1 MSEILIEIA
10 EKIKNSKEII
20 RPREQ
25 KESDVKVSL
34 IYAFNGT
41 GKTRLSKVFQKLICG
56 NSTSADDIDEEC
68 VKRKFLYY
76 SAYTEDLFYWD
87 NDLENNEEP
96 KLKIQNNDF
105 TNWILKEQGKGN
117 VIIQN
122 FQHYVNSDKLTPDFN
137 LEKNEVTFSYQKG
150 DDTSSGNIKISKG
163 EESLF
168 IWCVFYSIF
177 EQVIE
182 ELNNKFEEREFDEQF
197 DELEYIFIDDP
208 VTSLDENHL
217 IELAVDLATLIKSS
231 KSDVKFVITTHN
243 PLFYNVLFNE
253 FSREKKTKKYI
264 LKKYEDGT
272 FELQNQSNDSPFSYH
287 LFLKREIEKAIDTG
301 EIHKYHFNYL
311 RNILEKTATFL
322 GREKWSELLP
332 KNSENKTNPYETR
345 IINILSHSS
354 YSTDETYII
363 NESDKKV
370 LGYLIK
376 KINELYNIIITDN
389 TVTQT
394 KERHE

>member
-1 MSEILIEIA
+1 MSETLIEIA

-41 GKTRLSKVFQKLICG
+41 GKTRLSKEFQKLICG

-105 TNWILKEQGKGN
+105 TNWILKNQGKEN
-117 VIIQN
+117 AITQK
-122 FQHYVNSDKLTPDFN
+122 FQHYVNSDKLTPAFN
-137 LEKNEVTFSYQKG
+137 LEKNEVAFSYQKG
-150 DDTSSGNIKISKG
+150 DDTISENIKISKG

-177 EQVIE
+177 EQVVE
-182 ELNNKFEEREFDEQF
+182 ELNNEVEERESDQF
-197 DELEYIFIDDP
+197 NDLEYIFIDDP

-287 LFLKREIEKAIDTG
+287 LFLRHEIEKAIETD

-311 RNILEKTATFL
+311 RNILEKTSTFL
-322 GREKWSELLP
+322 GKEKWSDLLP
-332 KNSENKTNPYETR
+332 KNAENRINPYETR
-345 IINILSHSS
+345 IINIASHSAHS
-354 YSTDETYII
+354 ADETFLISE
-363 NESDKKV
+363 NDKKV
-370 LGYLIK
+370 LKHLMK
-376 KINELYNIIITDN
+376 KINEIYDIKIEDN
-389 TVTQT
+389 
-394 KERHE
+394 

>member
-311 RNILEKTATFL
+311 RNILEKTSTFL
-322 GREKWSELLP
+322 GKANWSELLP
-332 KNSENKTNPYETR
+332 KNPDGKVNPYETR
-345 IINILSHSS
+345 IINIASHSAHS
-354 YSTDETYII
+354 ADETSLVSE
-363 NESDKKV
+363 NDKKV
-370 LGYLIK
+370 LKHLMK
-376 KINELYNIIITDN
+376 KINEIYDIKIEDN
-389 TVTQT
+389 
-394 KERHE
+394 

>member
-1 MSEILIEIA
+1 MSKHLDEIA
-10 EKIKNSKEII
+10 KDLKFDNK
-20 RPREQ
+20 
-25 KESDVKVSL
+25 KVQL

-41 GKTRLSKVFQKLICG
+41 GKTRLSKEFQKLICG

-105 TNWILKEQGKGN
+105 TNWILKEQGKEN
-117 VIIQN
+117 VIRTN
-122 FQHYVNSDKLTPDFN
+122 FQKYTNNDKLMPKFN
-137 LEKNEVTFSYQKG
+137 ENYSEVTFSFKRG
-150 DDTSSGNIKISKG
+150 SNEISENIKISKG

-182 ELNNKFEEREFDEQF
+182 ELNNEVEEREFDEQF

-287 LFLKREIEKAIDTG
+287 LFLKREIEKAIDSG

-311 RNILEKTATFL
+311 RNILEKTSTFL
-322 GREKWSELLP
+322 GKANWSELLP
-332 KNSENKTNPYETR
+332 KNPDGKVNPYETR
-345 IINILSHSS
+345 IINIASHSAHS
-354 YSTDETYII
+354 ADETFLVSE
-363 NESDKKV
+363 NDKKV
-370 LGYLIK
+370 LKYLMK
-376 KINELYNIIITDN
+376 KINEIYDIKIEDN
-389 TVTQT
+389 
-394 KERHE
+394 

>member
-1 MSEILIEIA
+1 MSKFLDEIA
-10 EKIKNSKEII
+10 KEL
-20 RPREQ
+20 
-25 KESDVKVSL
+25 KSDDKKVQL

-41 GKTRLSKVFQKLICG
+41 GKTRLSKEFQKLICG

-68 VKRKFLYY
+68 VKCKFLYY

-105 TNWILKEQGKGN
+105 TNWILKDQGKGN
-117 VIIQN
+117 AIIQN

-137 LEKNEVTFSYQKG
+137 LEKNEITFSYQKG

-177 EQVIE
+177 EQVVE
-182 ELNNKFEEREFDEQF
+182 ELNNEVEERESDQF
-197 DELEYIFIDDP
+197 NDLEYIFIDDP

-287 LFLKREIEKAIDTG
+287 LFLKREIEKALDTG
-301 EIHKYHFNYL
+301 EIYKYHFNYL
-311 RNILEKTATFL
+311 RNILEKTSTFL
-322 GREKWSELLP
+322 GKANWSDLLP
-332 KNSENKTNPYETR
+332 KNAENRVNPYETR
-345 IINILSHSS
+345 IINIASHSAHS
-354 YSTDETYII
+354 ADETSLVSE
-363 NESDKKV
+363 NDKKV
-370 LGYLIK
+370 LEHLIK
-376 KINELYNIIITDN
+376 KINEIYDIKIEDN
-389 TVTQT
+389 
-394 KERHE
+394 

>member
-1 MSEILIEIA
+1 MSKSLDEIA
-10 EKIKNSKEII
+10 KEL
-20 RPREQ
+20 
-25 KESDVKVSL
+25 KSDDKKVQL

-41 GKTRLSKVFQKLICG
+41 GKTRLSKEFQKLICG

-87 NDLENNEEP
+87 NDLENNKEP

-105 TNWILKEQGKGN
+105 TNWILKEQGKEN
-117 VIIQN
+117 VIQTN
-122 FQHYVNSDKLTPDFN
+122 FQKYTNNDKLMPKFN
-137 LEKNEVTFSYQKG
+137 ENYSEVAFSFERG
-150 DDTSSGNIKISKG
+150 DDETSKNIKISKS

-182 ELNNKFEEREFDEQF
+182 ELNNEFEEREFDEQF
-197 DELEYIFIDDP
+197 YELEYIFIDDP

-253 FSREKKTKKYI
+253 FSREKKTKKYV

-272 FELQNQSNDSPFSYH
+272 FELQNQSNDSPFSYQ
-287 LFLKREIEKAIDTG
+287 LFLKREIEKAIETG
-301 EIHKYHFNYL
+301 ELHKYHFNYL
-311 RNILEKTATFL
+311 RNILEKTSTFF
-322 GREKWSELLP
+322 GKASWSELLP
-332 KNSENKTNPYETR
+332 KNPDGRVNPYETR
-345 IINILSHSS
+345 IINIASHSAHS
-354 YSTDETYII
+354 ADETSLVSE
-363 NESDKKV
+363 NDKKV
-370 LGYLIK
+370 LEHLIK
-376 KINELYNIIITDN
+376 KINEIYDIKVKDEKVDN
-389 TVTQT
+389 
-394 KERHE
+394 KKHE